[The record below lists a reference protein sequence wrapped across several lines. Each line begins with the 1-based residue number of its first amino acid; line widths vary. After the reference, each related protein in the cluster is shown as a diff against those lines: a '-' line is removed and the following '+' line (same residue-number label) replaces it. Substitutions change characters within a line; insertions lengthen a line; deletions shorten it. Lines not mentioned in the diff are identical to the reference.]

1 MNKTVMIMILAL
13 LSMGKLSAQTQ
24 EEALIKNAAFQGAI
38 AEKKSY
44 HAIYQLD
51 SNDPKTIEKAIRN
64 INNALDDPRLKG
76 KLHIELI
83 AFSGG
88 TEAFLKSTSKFEEP
102 FKKLIKR
109 GVLVAQCLNSLKERN
124 LTKEELFDF
133 IGYVPSGNG
142 ELIIRAHQGWN
153 IVKP

>member
-1 MNKTVMIMILAL
+1 MIMILAIC
-13 LSMGKLSAQTQ
+13 SMGKLAAQTQ
-24 EEALIKNAAFQGAI
+24 EEALVKNASFQGAV

-64 INNALDDPRLKG
+64 INNVLDDPRLKG
-76 KLHIELI
+76 KLTLELI

-88 TEAFLKSTSKFEEP
+88 TEAFLKSTSKYEEQ
-102 FKKLIKR
+102 FKKLIAR
-109 GVLVAQCLNSLKERN
+109 GVQIAQCTNSLKERN
-124 LTKEELFDF
+124 LTKEQLFDF

-142 ELIIRAHQGWN
+142 ELVIRAHQGWT

>member
-1 MNKTVMIMILAL
+1 MNKTMMIMIISL
-13 LSMGKLSAQTQ
+13 LSVGKLSAQTP
-24 EEALIKNAAFQGAI
+24 EDLTKNASFQGAI
-38 AEKKSY
+38 AEKKVY
-44 HAIYQLD
+44 HTIYQLD

-76 KLHIELI
+76 KLTVELI
-83 AFSGG
+83 TFSGG
-88 TEAFLKSTSKFEEP
+88 TEAFLKSTSKYEEQ
-102 FKKLIKR
+102 FKKLIAR
-109 GVLVAQCLNSLKERN
+109 GVIVAQCTNSLKERN
-124 LTKEELFDF
+124 LTKEQLFDF

>member
-1 MNKTVMIMILAL
+1 MNKTMMIMIISL
-13 LSMGKLSAQTQ
+13 LSIGKLAAQTQ
-24 EEALIKNAAFQGAI
+24 EDLAKNASFQGAI
-38 AEKKSY
+38 AEKEVY
-44 HAIYQLD
+44 HTIYQLD

-76 KLHIELI
+76 KLTVELI
-83 AFSGG
+83 TFSGG
-88 TEAFLKSTSKFEEP
+88 TEAFLKSTSKYEEQ
-102 FKKLIKR
+102 FKKLIAR
-109 GVLVAQCLNSLKERN
+109 GVIIAQCTNSLKERN
-124 LTKEELFDF
+124 LTKEQLFDF

>member
-1 MNKTVMIMILAL
+1 MMIMIISL
-13 LSMGKLSAQTQ
+13 LSVGKLSAQTP
-24 EEALIKNAAFQGAI
+24 EDLTKNASFQGAI
-38 AEKKSY
+38 AEKKVY
-44 HAIYQLD
+44 HTIYQLD

-76 KLHIELI
+76 KLTVELI
-83 AFSGG
+83 TFSGG
-88 TEAFLKSTSKFEEP
+88 TEAFLKSTSKYEEQ
-102 FKKLIKR
+102 FKKLIAR
-109 GVLVAQCLNSLKERN
+109 GVIVAQCTNSLKERN
-124 LTKEELFDF
+124 LTKEQLFDF

>member
-1 MNKTVMIMILAL
+1 MIISL
-13 LSMGKLSAQTQ
+13 LSVGKLAAQTQ
-24 EEALIKNAAFQGAI
+24 EDLTKNASFQGAI
-38 AEKKSY
+38 AEKKVY
-44 HAIYQLD
+44 HTIYQLD

-76 KLHIELI
+76 KLTVELI
-83 AFSGG
+83 TFSGG
-88 TEAFLKSTSKFEEP
+88 TEAFLKSTSKYEEQ
-102 FKKLIKR
+102 FKKLIAR
-109 GVLVAQCLNSLKERN
+109 GVIVAQCTNSLKERN
-124 LTKEELFDF
+124 LTKEQLFDF

>member
-1 MNKTVMIMILAL
+1 MNKTIIILILAV

-24 EEALIKNAAFQGAI
+24 DEVLLKNASFQGAT
-38 AEKKSY
+38 ADKKAY

-64 INNALDDPRLKG
+64 INNVLDDPRLKG
-76 KLHIELI
+76 KLTLELI

-88 TEAFLKSTSKFEEP
+88 TEAFLKSSSKYEEQ
-102 FKKLIKR
+102 FKKLITR
-109 GVLVAQCLNSLKERN
+109 GVVVAQCTNSLKERN
-124 LTKEELFDF
+124 LTKEQLFDF

-142 ELIIRAHQGWN
+142 ELVIRAHQGWT

>member
-1 MNKTVMIMILAL
+1 MMIMIISL
-13 LSMGKLSAQTQ
+13 LSIGKLAAQTQ
-24 EEALIKNAAFQGAI
+24 EELTKNASFQGAI
-38 AEKKSY
+38 AEKKVY
-44 HAIYQLD
+44 HTIYQLD

-76 KLHIELI
+76 KLTVELI
-83 AFSGG
+83 TFSGG
-88 TEAFLKSTSKFEEP
+88 TEAFLKSTSKYEEQ
-102 FKKLIKR
+102 FKKLIAR
-109 GVLVAQCLNSLKERN
+109 GVIVAQCTNSLKERN
-124 LTKEELFDF
+124 LTKEQLFDF

>member
-1 MNKTVMIMILAL
+1 MNKTMMIMIISL
-13 LSMGKLSAQTQ
+13 LSIGKLAAQTQ
-24 EEALIKNAAFQGAI
+24 EDLTKNASFQGAI
-38 AEKKSY
+38 AEKKVY
-44 HAIYQLD
+44 HTIYQLD

-76 KLHIELI
+76 KLTVELI
-83 AFSGG
+83 TFSGG
-88 TEAFLKSTSKFEEP
+88 TEAFLKSTSKYEEQ
-102 FKKLIKR
+102 FKKLIAR
-109 GVLVAQCLNSLKERN
+109 GVIVAQCTNSLKERN
-124 LTKEELFDF
+124 LTKEQLFDF